1 MHIQYSWQLGLTLV
15 QLARCATLTETGL
28 ELLQLCL
35 AKVIEAFHLHW
46 YNSHFHP
53 EVSNR

>member
-53 EVSNR
+53 KVSNR

>member
-1 MHIQYSWQLGLTLV
+1 MQTQYSWQLGLTLV
-15 QLARCATLTETGL
+15 QLARCATVTEIGL

-35 AKVIEAFHLHW
+35 AKVIGAFHLHW

>member
-28 ELLQLCL
+28 ELL

-53 EVSNR
+53 KVSNR